1 MMVQFEKRNNSAAEL
16 RGATQD
22 ETAARPDIIS
32 ALSGFEAL
40 CYTDA
45 DLQKRLNEA
54 LDENKKNEATI
65 MRLREQIHRHQAQE
79 RSMAAQII
87 QLSMDLAMAKAEA
100 DRQQLNLSPLEQ
112 QPKLSPLEQQSQEE
126 QPQECILHTA
136 LKSAPKESNQIAP
149 LDRVPCRTRS
159 RHLRSKSL
167 NIPSNFAAHMVD
179 MDVDTEDTVSNN
191 MGSNTNLFLS
201 MGRRIG
207 NLDSS
212 FRSLRQSLLMG
223 SMHSESSSEKI
234 KSLSGSMNKSLHS
247 IATDGPFDCDNNS
260 SIDWP
265 DEVLSDE

>member
-16 RGATQD
+16 RGGPQD
-22 ETAARPDIIS
+22 EAAARPDIIS

-45 DLQKRLNEA
+45 DLQERLNEA
-54 LDENKKNEATI
+54 LGENKKNEATI
-65 MRLREQIHRHQAQE
+65 MKLREQIHRHQAQE

-100 DRQQLNLSPLEQ
+100 DRQQLKLSPLEQ
-112 QPKLSPLEQQSQEE
+112 QPQEE
-126 QPQECILHTA
+126 QPRECILHTA

-159 RHLRSKSL
+159 RHLRSQSL
-167 NIPSNFAAHMVD
+167 TIPSNFVAHMVD

-191 MGSNTNLFLS
+191 NMGSNSNLFLS

-212 FRSLRQSLLMG
+212 FRSLRQSVLMG

-234 KSLSGSMNKSLHS
+234 KSLSGSMNKSLHT

-265 DEVLSDE
+265 DEVPY

>member
-22 ETAARPDIIS
+22 ETAARRDIIS

-87 QLSMDLAMAKAEA
+87 KLSMDLAMAKAEA
-100 DRQQLNLSPLEQ
+100 DRQQLKLSPLEQ
-112 QPKLSPLEQQSQEE
+112 QPQEE
-126 QPQECILHTA
+126 QPQEEQPQERILHTA
-136 LKSAPKESNQIAP
+136 LKSAPKESNQIAT

-167 NIPSNFAAHMVD
+167 NIPSNNFAAHMVD

-191 MGSNTNLFLS
+191 NMGSNSNLFLS

-207 NLDSS
+207 NLDSY
-212 FRSLRQSLLMG
+212 RSLRQSVLMG

>member
-16 RGATQD
+16 RGGPQD
-22 ETAARPDIIS
+22 EAAARIS

-45 DLQKRLNEA
+45 DLQERLNEA

-65 MRLREQIHRHQAQE
+65 MKLREQIHRHQAQE

-100 DRQQLNLSPLEQ
+100 DRQQL
-112 QPKLSPLEQQSQEE
+112 KLSPLEQ

-159 RHLRSKSL
+159 RHLRSQSL
-167 NIPSNFAAHMVD
+167 TISSNFVAHMVD

-191 MGSNTNLFLS
+191 NMGSNSNLFLS

-212 FRSLRQSLLMG
+212 FRSLRQSVLMG

-265 DEVLSDE
+265 DEVPY